1 MRSHLPVS
9 PMAMRSPRTSATKRM
24 SKRHCNGDS
33 GSPYAPAIGLGNAR
47 TAAWGSKAA
56 GSPNRGLNANRYA
69 RVAFAQRS
77 KAETAKTTTKR
88 AALVANAVQKT
99 PTYPIDENHAQSTT
113 TVVMRPSAKSNTMAA
128 IGTPK
133 RLQNMLPHTRLA
145 VRVGDWQ
152 LPQLSANIG
161 VCTTGRAI
169 VRSNLLRSH
178 DLEARGKFRFVPY
191 SLLPMS
197 TARAGQFLRA

>member
-9 PMAMRSPRTSATKRM
+9 PMAMSSPRTSATARM

-33 GSPYAPAIGLGNAR
+33 GSPYEPAIGPGKAR

-56 GSPNRGLNANRYA
+56 GSRNRSLNANRYA

-77 KAETAKTTTKR
+77 KVEMAKTTTKR
-88 AALVANAVQKT
+88 AALAANVVQKT

-113 TVVMRPSAKSNTMAA
+113 TAVMRPSAKSNTMAA

-133 RLQNMLPHTRLA
+133 RLQSMLPRTRLA

-152 LPQLSANIG
+152 LPQLLATVG

-169 VRSNLLRSH
+169 VRSNLPRSH
-178 DLEARGKFRFVPY
+178 GLEARGKFRLVPY
-191 SLLPMS
+191 
-197 TARAGQFLRA
+197 

>member
-24 SKRHCNGDS
+24 STRHSDGDS
-33 GSPYAPAIGLGNAR
+33 GSPYEPATGPGNAR
-47 TAAWGSKAA
+47 TAAWGSNAA
-56 GSPNRGLNANRYA
+56 GSRSRSLNANRYA

-77 KAETAKTTTKR
+77 KDETAKTATKR

-133 RLQNMLPHTRLA
+133 RLQSMLPHTRLA

-152 LPQLSANIG
+152 LPHLLANVVRLEAARARQGLEPRGADFTYRFPAVAEAARGLSAN
-161 VCTTGRAI
+161 
-169 VRSNLLRSH
+169 
-178 DLEARGKFRFVPY
+178 EALIDG
-191 SLLPMS
+191 
-197 TARAGQFLRA
+197 